1 MIGRTMSERAGK
13 FVQQPGGYK
22 AFVPSPLPPDPAI
35 RYDEEL
41 QALLSKADR
50 AIARLDGI
58 VTVLPNPDL
67 FIAMYVKKEALLSS
81 QIEGTQA
88 SLEGVLEFEAN
99 MKPRGDVRQV
109 KEVVNYIKAMG
120 YGMEHFTNGRV
131 NARLFQ
137 EIHRIL
143 IKGTR
148 GGKKKIGEFRRNQN
162 WIGPL
167 GANVF
172 DAHFVP
178 PPPEQVLGTMAN
190 LEEFFNKEDN
200 MPALVKAALIHAQF
214 ETIHPFIDGNGRV
227 GRLLIT
233 FFLVAHKVL
242 TRPLLYLSYYLKK
255 NRTEYYEFLQRVRT
269 QGDWESWIAFF
280 LRGVDEVSEQAG
292 ATAGEMIRLKQ
303 SLIDRLYENRI
314 SSIYAVKLIDLLFA
328 KPIIDVR
335 AITDE
340 FKISKESGNELVKR
354 FEQLGI
360 LRELTGKQRYKKYL
374 FHDYTT
380 IIARGTH

>member
-120 YGMEHFTNGRV
+120 YGMEHFANGRV

>member
-1 MIGRTMSERAGK
+1 MSNRAGA
-13 FVQQPGGYK
+13 FVQQPAGFK
-22 AFVPSPLPPDPAI
+22 AFIPKPLPPDPVL
-35 RYDEEL
+35 RYTEDL
-41 QALLSKADR
+41 QALLSKADQ

-58 VTVLPNPDL
+58 VTVLPNPEF

-99 MKPRGDVRQV
+99 MKPRDDVSQV
-109 KEVVNYIKAMG
+109 KEVVNYIRALE
-120 YGMEHFTNGRV
+120 YGIQHFANGRV
-131 NARLFQ
+131 NAHLFQ

-148 GGKKKIGEFRRNQN
+148 GGKKKLGEFRRTQN
-162 WIGPL
+162 WIGPM

-172 DAHFVP
+172 DAQFVP
-178 PPPEQVLGTMAN
+178 PPPEKVLEAMAN
-190 LEEFFNKEDN
+190 LEDFFNKEDN

-214 ETIHPFIDGNGRV
+214 ETIHPFIDGNGRI

-242 TRPLLYLSYYLKK
+242 TRPILYLSHYLKK
-255 NRTEYYEFLQRVRT
+255 NRTEYYEYLQRVRM

-280 LRGVDEVSEQAG
+280 LKGVDEVSQEAG
-292 ATAGEMIRLKQ
+292 AAAGEMIRLKQ
-303 SLIDRLYENRI
+303 NLIDRLYENRI

-335 AITDE
+335 SITDE
-340 FKISKESGNELVKR
+340 FKISRESGNELVKR

-380 IIARGTH
+380 IISCGTR